1 MGSEEKGGLRREYAE
16 AECVR
21 MSHYVIAWSDVD
33 LYYEPGTPRVPE
45 LLPLA
50 KKAAWGFV

>member
-1 MGSEEKGGLRREYAE
+1 
-16 AECVR
+16 